1 MQSLFIANASK
12 QEFILTYILPESV
25 RSTMHKISSGRQIKL
40 DLSGVDVEAII
51 KQQEPYG
58 LMEVNKVKKGF
69 GGICYRLGKPINVEA
84 IEAGITQSDQE
95 AYDRSQE
102 IRNGTVAAQDHIFA
116 TSAQEMGVKQVGG
129 LEFEVVEEKLNAAD
143 TSAKFEQK
151 IEAIH
156 EGAAPKG
163 SRRTRK

>member
-1 MQSLFIANASK
+1 
-12 QEFILTYILPESV
+12 
-25 RSTMHKISSGRQIKL
+25 
-40 DLSGVDVEAII
+40 
-51 KQQEPYG
+51 
-58 LMEVNKVKKGF
+58 MEVSKVKKGF

-129 LEFEVVEEKLNAAD
+129 PGVYRLLPKYDETVECLATNSFVQGDGTYSGTDRIDKNINGQGL
-143 TSAKFEQK
+143 
-151 IEAIH
+151 
-156 EGAAPKG
+156 
-163 SRRTRK
+163 RV